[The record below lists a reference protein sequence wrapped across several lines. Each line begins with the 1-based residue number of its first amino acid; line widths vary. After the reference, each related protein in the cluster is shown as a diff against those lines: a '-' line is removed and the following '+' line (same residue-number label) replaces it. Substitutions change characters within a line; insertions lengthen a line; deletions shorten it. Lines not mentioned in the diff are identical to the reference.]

1 MCRPRQFWPV
11 MMARGRG
18 RWTSGPVATCDGE
31 GYARSTQMWAAASAP
46 LLASAALL
54 ARCHDEASSPEGKAV
69 VAAEMEFTI
78 GARASCSDGHC
89 GEVKRLVFD
98 PATET
103 VTHLVIQH
111 GHRPEAG
118 RLVPAHLAETTD
130 GEIRLRCTLAEFA
143 KFDHAE
149 KREVAD
155 AADQHV
161 GDVGGVLGS
170 GLAYSVS
177 SEALAS
183 EGGPGELI
191 DIGTMR
197 PPRHRRT
204 MIEDVVPLGEDQVR
218 PGDPVHAVDGE
229 IGRVQGFIVNPGDDR
244 VTHVLLQEGHL
255 WGRKEVAIPITA
267 VTGMNIGIRLNLT
280 KDQVGNLPP
289 AD

>member
-1 MCRPRQFWPV
+1 MDIRASGYLRW
-11 MMARGRG
+11 RGL
-18 RWTSGPVATCDGE
+18 
-31 GYARSTQMWAAASAP
+31 RSIHTYVGASAP
-46 LLASAALL
+46 LPASAALL
-54 ARCHDEASSPEGKAV
+54 ARYHDEASGPEGKAA

-118 RLVPAHLAETTD
+118 RLVPVHLAETTD
-130 GEIRLRCTLAEFA
+130 GEIRLRCTLAEFD

-149 KREVAD
+149 EREITD

-161 GDVGGVLGS
+161 GDLGGVLGS

-177 SEALAS
+177 GDAFAPV
-183 EGGPGELI
+183 GGPGELI
-191 DIGTMR
+191 DIGPMP

-204 MIEDVVPLGEDQVR
+204 MIEDVVPLGEEQVR
-218 PGDPVHAVDGE
+218 PGDPVYAVDGE
-229 IGRVQGFIVNPGDDR
+229 IGRVQGFLVNPGDDR
-244 VTHVLLQEGHL
+244 VTHVLLKEGHL

-267 VTGMNIGIRLNLT
+267 VTGVDIGIRLDLT
-280 KDQVGNLPP
+280 KDQVGKLPP
-289 AD
+289 AN

>member
-1 MCRPRQFWPV
+1 
-11 MMARGRG
+11 MACGRG
-18 RWTSGPVATCDGE
+18 RRTSGPVATCHGK
-31 GYARSTQMWAAASAP
+31 GYARSTQIRAAASAP
-46 LLASAALL
+46 LPASAALL
-54 ARCHDEASSPEGKAV
+54 ARCHDEASSPEGKAA
-69 VAAEMEFTI
+69 VAAETEFTI

-118 RLVPAHLAETTD
+118 RIVPAHLAETTD
-130 GEIRLRCTLAEFA
+130 GEIRLRCTLAEFD
-143 KFDHAE
+143 KLDHAE
-149 KREVAD
+149 EREIAD
-155 AADQHV
+155 AADQHAGSGGLL
-161 GDVGGVLGS
+161 GD

-177 SEALAS
+177 GDALAP
-183 EGGPGELI
+183 GGGGLM
-191 DIGTMR
+191 DIGPMP

-204 MIEDVVPLGEDQVR
+204 MIEDVVPLGEDQLR

-229 IGRVQGFIVNPGDDR
+229 IGRVQGFLVNPGDGR

-267 VTGMNIGIRLNLT
+267 VTRVDIGILLNLT

>member
-1 MCRPRQFWPV
+1 MDIQ
-11 MMARGRG
+11 A
-18 RWTSGPVATCDGE
+18 
-31 GYARSTQMWAAASAP
+31 
-46 LLASAALL
+46 
-54 ARCHDEASSPEGKAV
+54 
-69 VAAEMEFTI
+69 
-78 GARASCSDGHC
+78 

-118 RLVPAHLAETTD
+118 RLVPAHLAEATD
-130 GEIRLRCTLAEFA
+130 GEIRLRCTLAEFD

-149 KREVAD
+149 EREVAD

-170 GLAYSVS
+170 GLAYS
-177 SEALAS
+177 AS
-183 EGGPGELI
+183 GQAFAPVGGPGELI
-191 DIGTMR
+191 DIGSMP

-218 PGDPVHAVDGE
+218 PGDRVHAVDGE
-229 IGRVQGFIVNPGDDR
+229 IGRVQGFLVNPGDDR
-244 VTHVLLQEGHL
+244 VTHVLLQEGRL

-267 VTGMNIGIRLNLT
+267 VTEVDIGIQLNLT

>member
-1 MCRPRQFWPV
+1 M
-11 MMARGRG
+11 
-18 RWTSGPVATCDGE
+18 
-31 GYARSTQMWAAASAP
+31 
-46 LLASAALL
+46 
-54 ARCHDEASSPEGKAV
+54 
-69 VAAEMEFTI
+69 AAETEFTI

-98 PATET
+98 PATEK

-111 GHRPEAG
+111 GHRAEAG
-118 RLVPAHLAETTD
+118 RLVPAHLAEQTD
-130 GEIRLRCTLAEFA
+130 GEIRLRCTLAEFD
-143 KFDHAE
+143 KLDHAE
-149 KREVAD
+149 EREIAD

-161 GDVGGVLGS
+161 GNGGLLGD

-177 SEALAS
+177 GDALAPV
-183 EGGPGELI
+183 GGGFV
-191 DIGTMR
+191 DIGPMP

-229 IGRVQGFIVNPGDDR
+229 IGRVQGFLVNPGDGR

-267 VTGMNIGIRLNLT
+267 VTRVDIGIRLNLT

-289 AD
+289 ADLVGACTADVNEHRSECLVNVDAEPAFDTFPRRIGPQQSV